1 MRVKISKRFRMNWSG
16 LQDFSEDLRES
27 NKSLHF
33 LSPRWVFN
41 FSQRTN
47 HLLFCVCPEY
57 ISWPSYVREWE
68 GRLNNAIVTI
78 AFVIVITPQDFISKN
93 NDFNATL
100 SFFKAIA
107 NTKKKK
113 KKSKAHVST
122 KLVSQR
128 PTGECGWYF
137 FLFMQSMLL

>member
-1 MRVKISKRFRMNWSG
+1 
-16 LQDFSEDLRES
+16 
-27 NKSLHF
+27 
-33 LSPRWVFN
+33 
-41 FSQRTN
+41 
-47 HLLFCVCPEY
+47 VCPEY

-113 KKSKAHVST
+113 SKAHVST

-128 PTGECGWYF
+128 PTGECG
-137 FLFMQSMLL
+137 

>member
-113 KKSKAHVST
+113 VRLTWAQSWFHRDLQGNVADI
-122 KLVSQR
+122 
-128 PTGECGWYF
+128 F
-137 FLFMQSMLL
+137 FSLCNQCFFS